1 MNNVK
6 QKDTFKTFATRWYEF
21 NKFKIPVIFTVIGSL
36 FYTLFLDFRTGGF
49 VFRSHISAIN
59 ELLSKEVGFYLFS
72 MYIIAMIQI
81 FNSMSF
87 AKKRS
92 PMSLILFTV
101 LNLFQGLFVYL
112 YTNAFLY
119 EAATRADYTLQNY
132 SIMSMGI
139 MAIGFV
145 FYVIATIFAWVY
157 VDWKYVKVED

>member
-1 MNNVK
+1 
-6 QKDTFKTFATRWYEF
+6 
-21 NKFKIPVIFTVIGSL
+21 
-36 FYTLFLDFRTGGF
+36 
-49 VFRSHISAIN
+49 
-59 ELLSKEVGFYLFS
+59 
-72 MYIIAMIQI
+72 
-81 FNSMSF
+81 MSF

>member
-6 QKDTFKTFATRWYEF
+6 PKETFKSFAIRWYEF

-36 FYTLFLDFRTGGF
+36 IYTLFLDFRTGDF

-72 MYIIAMIQI
+72 MYIIAMVQI

-87 AKKRS
+87 SKKRS

-112 YTNAFLY
+112 YTNAFLV
-119 EAATRADYTLQNY
+119 EAATRVDYTLKNY

-139 MAIGFV
+139 MAAGFV
-145 FYVIATIFAWVY
+145 FYVIATLFAWVY
-157 VDWKYVKVED
+157 VDWKYVKIEE